1 MTDRRPSRQPG
12 AVQVRYRRLGR
23 SGLEV
28 SVIGLGTSNFGT
40 QAQFPYNRGP
50 ETATPVIHRALDL
63 GINLIDTAN
72 SYGPFKSEE
81 YIARA
86 LKGKRHDVVLAT
98 KVNSRVGEGPNMAGS
113 SRKHIMEQIEGSLRR
128 LDTEYVDLYQ
138 LHSKDSVTPIDET
151 MRALDDLVRQG
162 KVRYIGCS
170 NFTAWQTCESIWT
183 SRSLGLAEMVS
194 SQPPYNMLDRKVE
207 VDILPF
213 CQQYGVGILPYYP
226 LAEGFLTGKYRRDQA
241 PPSGTR
247 LGEVERG
254 DYLSEENFDILD
266 GLEKF
271 SEERG
276 HTVLDLAF
284 AWLLAKPPV
293 SSVIA
298 GATTPAQI
306 EANAASGDWE
316 LTDDEME
323 ELGRILAQ

>member
-1 MTDRRPSRQPG
+1 M
-12 AVQVRYRRLGR
+12 RYRRLGR

-40 QAQFPYNRGP
+40 QAEFPYNRGP
-50 ETATPVIHRALDL
+50 ETSTPVIHRALDL
-63 GINLIDTAN
+63 GINLIDTSN

-81 YIARA
+81 YIAQA

-113 SRKHIMEQIEGSLRR
+113 SRKHIMDQIEGSLRR
-128 LDTEYVDLYQ
+128 LDTDYVDLYQ
-138 LHSKDSVTPIDET
+138 LHSKDPITPIDET

-183 SRSLGLAEMVS
+183 SRNLGLAEMVS
-194 SQPPYNMLDRKVE
+194 CQPPYNMLDRMVE
-207 VDILPF
+207 AEILPF
-213 CQQYGVGILPYYP
+213 CQEYGVGILPYYP

-241 PPSGTR
+241 PPKGMR
-247 LGEVERG
+247 LGEVWRG
-254 DYLSEENFDILD
+254 DYLSEKNFDVLE

-276 HTVLDLAF
+276 HTVLELAF
-284 AWLLAKPPV
+284 AWLLAKPTV

-316 LTDDEME
+316 LSDDEME
-323 ELGRILAQ
+323 ELEPILARQVR